1 MSRPDHPLQTQDASN
16 GYVYIIILHYSLS
29 DDVIS
34 FLTTFA
40 NLCRTHTL
48 KKDIDPSSG
57 RKTINDYEIERRLG
71 SGAHG
76 TVKLGI
82 NITTKEQVAIKIV
95 RRFSKKVR
103 LGKQESPEDKV
114 KKEVAVLKKAR
125 HPHVV
130 SLLEVIDD
138 ADFGKVYLILE
149 YVELGEIIWR
159 KLTNKHIA
167 QFESERVKR
176 ERSGNIDKELEARL
190 LAQFNRDLPVRKES
204 DVAEESEELRK
215 VQKCL
220 LNQKVRHAVTSESTV
235 TMPSLRTAEHMHD
248 RDTEQNNVQNAQS
261 EPQAGSNVML
271 SEGESNSS
279 MAPGTDVRET
289 ATNKH
294 LPTEATSYC
303 LGNIGQHGDTWLNEK
318 LDGAMY
324 SPYVADEATKMEDD
338 RFFQTILDEVVA
350 KRPSWEDKVE
360 EFRYVPCLTLTQSR
374 EAFRDTVLG
383 LEYLHYQG
391 IIHRDIKPANLL
403 WTKDYRV
410 KISDFGVSYLGKPI
424 REDDNHEEIEE
435 ADAAN
440 LDEAIELAKTVGTPA
455 FYAPE
460 LCDLDLF
467 DPDKT
472 PHRPQITGQIDVW
485 ALGVT
490 LYGMIYGRLPF
501 YHENEF
507 DMYKKI
513 AKEDVFIPTKRL
525 RGVETNTTA
534 AMNKYKRS
542 DDILDYEDVDEK
554 LQDLLRRLLHK
565 QPNKRISLRDVKRHD
580 WVTHGIKDKQAWI
593 NETDPSL
600 QSQGKIEVSTQEVND
615 AVAPLTIVDRIK
627 SSIKRLG
634 SVVGRGRDSRR
645 RAGSTTGASEGSSPG
660 DSARVRTSD
669 KDGRRP
675 SLRGDEQIF
684 TALRA
689 SREPAEHR
697 LAQSLV
703 PSPTINETRTYFP
716 DMSLTIAD
724 PPPSASS
731 VQFSHRRPR
740 PPERTSSIAESMRT
754 IRPSIPA
761 SSTRESSPPPSS
773 ASVLIPSSTSLV
785 DTNTSSRLSG
795 NFSGAVM
802 RSKERGH
809 GVSSASASQS
819 SRSSSVD
826 NLISGAQDLHA
837 SPSLAVSSAFAAGE
851 VNQPPVLLEDYTAA
865 SAIQDVSFHS
875 SDYSRES
882 STLSFRQ
889 GDGHYIQREAHDFD
903 NTDILT
909 ASNVLDT
916 MQRPSYSPSHRYSYI
931 DQSKLPGQHMAGVS
945 SSDDQLTSGISES
958 FSHFSIPS
966 VVSSLSATTDEH
978 QDHLSSQPMSPTTN
992 HQRTNNLPH
1001 ARDVFIAHGLAAP
1014 DEDEAGYNGD
1024 GDEEEGES
1032 DDEGIIMR

>member
-1 MSRPDHPLQTQDASN
+1 MSRPDHPLQTQDASI
-16 GYVYIIILHYSLS
+16 GYVYIIALHYSLS
-29 DDVIS
+29 EDVIS
-34 FLTTFA
+34 FLVTSA

-76 TVKLGI
+76 TVKLAI
-82 NITTKEQVAIKIV
+82 NLLTKEHVAIKIV

-159 KLTNKHIA
+159 KLTNKDIA
-167 QFESERVKR
+167 QFEFERVKR
-176 ERSGNIDKELEARL
+176 EMSGNIDKELEGRL
-190 LAQFNRDLPVRKES
+190 LVQFNRDLPVRKER
-204 DVAEESEELRK
+204 DVAEETEQLHEVQTLLLHKERLR
-215 VQKCL
+215 
-220 LNQKVRHAVTSESTV
+220 AVTSESTV
-235 TMPSLRTAEHMHD
+235 TMLSLRTVERMHD
-248 RDTEQNNVQNAQS
+248 RDTGTNNDQNAQS
-261 EPQAGSNVML
+261 QPQVESNVIL
-271 SEGESNSS
+271 SGGESSPS
-279 MAPGTDVRET
+279 MTPGIDVRET

-294 LPTEATSYC
+294 LPTETASYC
-303 LGNIGQHGDTWLNEK
+303 LGNQGQRKDTWPNEK
-318 LDGAMY
+318 LDGTMY
-324 SPYVADEATKMEDD
+324 SPYVADEATKLEDD
-338 RFFQTILDEVVA
+338 RTFQEILNRVIAERA
-350 KRPSWEDKVE
+350 SWEKEVG

-440 LDEAIELAKTVGTPA
+440 IDEAIELAKTVGTPA

-501 YHENEF
+501 YDDNEF

-513 AKEDVFIPTKRL
+513 AKEDVFIPSKRL

-542 DDILDYEDVDEK
+542 DDVLDYEDVDEK

-615 AVAPLTIVDRIK
+615 AVAPLSMVDRLK
-627 SSIKRLG
+627 CSIRRLG

-645 RAGSTTGASEGSSPG
+645 RAESTTGASEGSSPG

-697 LAQSLV
+697 LAHSLV

-716 DMSLTIAD
+716 DMSPTIAD

-731 VQFSHRRPR
+731 AQFSHRRPR

-761 SSTRESSPPPSS
+761 SIIRESSPPPSS
-773 ASVLIPSSTSLV
+773 ANVLIPNSTPLV

-809 GVSSASASQS
+809 GVRSASASQS

-826 NLISGAQDLHA
+826 NLMSGAQDLHA
-837 SPSLAVSSAFAAGE
+837 FPSLAVSSAFAAGE
-851 VNQPPVLLEDYTAA
+851 VNQPPVLLEGYTAA
-865 SAIQDVSFHS
+865 STIPDVSFHS
-875 SDYSRES
+875 SNYSRGS
-882 STLSFRQ
+882 STLSFRH
-889 GDGHYIQREAHDFD
+889 GDEHHNQPEAHDFD
-903 NTDILT
+903 NTDIHT
-909 ASNVLDT
+909 ASNVPDT
-916 MQRPSYSPSHRYSYI
+916 MQGPSYSPSHRYSYI
-931 DQSKLPGQHMAGVS
+931 DQSKLTGQHMAGVS
-945 SSDDQLTSGISES
+945 SSDDQMTSGISES

-978 QDHLSSQPMSPTTN
+978 QDHLSSQPTPSATN
-992 HQRTNNLPH
+992 HQRNHNQPH
-1001 ARDVFIAHGLAAP
+1001 VSDMLIAHGLAAP

-1024 GDEEEGES
+1024 GDEEEDES